1 MLFGDTLKELRKK
14 QGLSQKEL
22 AEEVGVTTR
31 SIQNYESN
39 NRHPKDVA
47 ILSRLARALRT
58 SMTALMSSQDF
69 KPADLLILEIQALF
83 AGGELGEEDKEAV
96 FQAITEAYID
106 AKEKNKKYRNK

>member
-1 MLFGDTLKELRKK
+1 MPFGDILKEQRKK
-14 QGLSQKEL
+14 LGLSQKEL

-47 ILSRLARALRT
+47 ILGKLAKALKT
-58 SMTALMSSQDF
+58 NITTLMCSQEF
-69 KPADLLILEIQALF
+69 KTTDILITEIQALF

-96 FQAITEAYID
+96 FNAITDAYLD
-106 AKEKNKKYRNK
+106 AKEKNKKYRKK

>member
-1 MLFGDTLKELRKK
+1 MLFGDILKDLRKQ

-47 ILSRLARALRT
+47 ILSRLARALNT
-58 SMTALMSSQDF
+58 TMTKLMSSQEF
-69 KPADLLILEIQALF
+69 KPTDILISEIQALF

>member
-22 AEEVGVTTR
+22 AQEAGVTTR

-47 ILSRLARALRT
+47 ILNNLAKALKT
-58 SMTALMSSQDF
+58 NVNILMSSQEFMPTDV
-69 KPADLLILEIQALF
+69 LLSEIQALF
-83 AGGELGEEDKEAV
+83 AGGQLGEEDKEAV

-106 AKEKNKKYRNK
+106 AKEKNKKYRKN

>member
-1 MLFGDTLKELRKK
+1 MLFGDILKEQRKK
-14 QGLSQKEL
+14 LGISQKEL

-47 ILSRLARALRT
+47 ILGKLAKALKT
-58 SMTALMSSQDF
+58 SINTLMCSQEF
-69 KPADLLILEIQALF
+69 KPTDILITEIQALF

-96 FQAITEAYID
+96 FHAITDAYMD
-106 AKEKNKKYRNK
+106 AKEKNKKYRKK

>member
-1 MLFGDTLKELRKK
+1 MLFGDILKDLRKQ

-47 ILSRLARALRT
+47 ILSRLARALNT
-58 SMTALMSSQDF
+58 TMTKLMSSHEF
-69 KPADLLILEIQALF
+69 KPTDILISEIQALF